1 MQIDKLANCANWQT
15 ANYAYW
21 QTILTGKLTLCK
33 KKIGKTSEL
42 KICQNIGVGLRVS
55 GVVGKKILLV
65 FASKKKFD
73 WLFEQKFLFFTGFT
87 GFYFL
92 YFISV

>member
-1 MQIDKLANCANWQT
+1 MISKPST
-15 ANYAYW
+15 PPR
-21 QTILTGKLTLCK
+21 
-33 KKIGKTSEL
+33 S
-42 KICQNIGVGLRVS
+42 S